1 MKILRTG
8 AFKQDYNRLPQEIQR
23 RAEKQLRLFIQNPRH
38 PSLQTRKLRSDPTG
52 KTWYGRITRDYRFTF
67 EIQGETYL
75 LKSIGSHEGIL

>member
-1 MKILRTG
+1 MKILRTE

-23 RAEKQLRLFIQNPRH
+23 RAEKQLRLFIQNPHH

-75 LKSIGSHEGIL
+75 LKSIGSHSEIL